1 MQGRETS
8 KLEGESFFGGLDSK
22 GTKLA
27 LGDYENGVVDV
38 YSYSASKGAKYLY
51 SFSNGLT
58 QSDMVETGQFAPD
71 IKKHNPGAARAL
83 QRNVNGTAGA
93 VPFRLLKKEALADS
107 RSAALTTTIA
117 GGEPFVHT
125 ITSGQ

>member
-1 MQGRETS
+1 MLYVYKGCDPKCKVVSTS

-71 IKKHNPGAARAL
+71 IKK
-83 QRNVNGTAGA
+83 T
-93 VPFRLLKKEALADS
+93 
-107 RSAALTTTIA
+107 
-117 GGEPFVHT
+117 
-125 ITSGQ
+125 